1 MNADKIAGQAMV
13 RISATV
19 GSDLSEAQMAEVR
32 RIVSELALAVVDDTA
47 QACAARATELY
58 GPHTD
63 LAASM
68 ADEVKRS
75 RVALIANL
83 ESMR

>member
-1 MNADKIAGQAMV
+1 MNADRIAGQAMA

-19 GSDLSEAQMAEVR
+19 GSDLGEAQLAEVR
-32 RIVSELALAVVDDTA
+32 RIVSELVLAVVDDTA
-47 QACAARATELY
+47 RACATRATELY
-58 GPHTD
+58 GPQTD
-63 LAASM
+63 LAAGM